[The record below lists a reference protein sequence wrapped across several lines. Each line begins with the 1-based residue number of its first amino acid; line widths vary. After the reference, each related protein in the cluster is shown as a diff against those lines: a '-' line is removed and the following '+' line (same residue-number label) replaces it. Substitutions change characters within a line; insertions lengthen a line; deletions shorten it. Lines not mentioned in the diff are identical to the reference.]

1 MLVGGLP
8 LRQKGTPLL
17 QQRCRQKGT
26 SREGSTHWG
35 AARLAPLPGILHHL
49 HVVPAVQ
56 DEGVEQ
62 LLLGHVCG

>member
-17 QQRCRQKGT
+17 QQRCRRG
-26 SREGSTHWG
+26 EGSTHWG